1 MDACNNPKQSPKTY
15 YNLLYELVNNGQK
28 TFLTI
33 CTFFYRGTALPLFCP
48 HSHGQG
54 VQQWQSVERGAC
66 AGNGRVRSPQRS
78 GGLQPRGPQRGNYTV
93 GFHLGVFDW
102 AWLASA
108 REHCIERIS
117 YWWAFSSPCWAA
129 WSLDLNIRASEKT
142 FQIFFQV
149 KFCSDCSFQT
159 ILL

>member
-1 MDACNNPKQSPKTY
+1 MDACNNPKQSPKSY

-66 AGNGRVRSPQRS
+66 AGNGRVGPSQRS

-93 GFHLGVFDW
+93 RFHWGVF
-102 AWLASA
+102 ASA
-108 REHCIERIS
+108 REHCIEGIRNR
-117 YWWAFSSPCWAA
+117 WPFSRACWAV
-129 WSLDLNIRASEKT
+129 WSQTSEHQRKLSKFWFKLNFALITAFKSSCFKESACR
-142 FQIFFQV
+142 
-149 KFCSDCSFQT
+149 
-159 ILL
+159 

>member
-28 TFLTI
+28 TFLAI

-54 VQQWQSVERGAC
+54 VQQWQSVERGAR

-93 GFHLGVFDW
+93 RFHWGMF
-102 AWLASA
+102 ASA
-108 REHCIERIS
+108 RGHCIEGIWNR
-117 YWWAFSSPCWAA
+117 WPFSRACWAV
-129 WSLDLNIRASEKT
+129 WSQTSERQRKLS
-142 FQIFFQV
+142 
-149 KFCSDCSFQT
+149 KFLFKMNFALITAFKPSCFNESACR
-159 ILL
+159 